1 LVGDFTTDFRMARMQ
16 LALSESVPFILAQEI
31 APNMSDFRIG
41 TAFVTVCAVTCDG
54 LSFRKLLI
62 INTCDGVTAQ
72 NPCARQGRAGPKG
85 KSRKNLIF
93 EQEAAELTEQKPRR
107 PLWPPLPPVPLPLV
121 DFQPV
126 GAFRIRSQSV

>member
-1 LVGDFTTDFRMARMQ
+1 MQ

-72 NPCARQGRAGPKG
+72 NPCARQGRVG
-85 KSRKNLIF
+85 KKPGF
-93 EQEAAELTEQKPRR
+93 EQEAAELTESVGLKTKK
-107 PLWPPLPPVPLPLV
+107 WPPK
-121 DFQPV
+121 
-126 GAFRIRSQSV
+126 GARSPTR